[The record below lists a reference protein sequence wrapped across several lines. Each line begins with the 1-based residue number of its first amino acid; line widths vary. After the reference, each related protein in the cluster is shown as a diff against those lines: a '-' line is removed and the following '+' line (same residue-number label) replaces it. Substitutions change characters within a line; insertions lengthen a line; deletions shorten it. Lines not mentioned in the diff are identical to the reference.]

1 MPFPILAAIGI
12 NAATQILGGKKAS
25 DAQKD
30 AAASAS
36 ALSNKVYDYTR
47 QANAPYTNLG
57 AQAAG
62 TLSSMY
68 GYGGSDPSQAAYGNS
83 PFLQSDYLTLASLFP
98 KVRSAANWND
108 INWSAIGGKPQMS
121 EGVENFIASNW
132 GAIRPAANFSDINW
146 NAGTGWAGGTPI
158 GGNKGQVNQPAPM
171 SAPNYEA
178 FFASPDYQF
187 RQQQGMKNIGNYF
200 GARGGAFSG
209 NALKALTEY
218 NSNLAAGEFGNWFN
232 RQFDM
237 MGAGQTANAQNAN
250 AGTNNASLAGNA
262 MMARGDARASGLL
275 NTTSALQNALY
286 DGYGASRGTRT
297 KRDNYDFWST
307 FGG

>member
-12 NAATQILGGKKAS
+12 NAATRILGGKKAS

-30 AAASAS
+30 AASGAA

-47 QANAPYTNLG
+47 QANTPYTNLG

-62 TLSSMY
+62 TLSSLY
-68 GYGGSDPSQAAYGNS
+68 GYGGGDPAQQSYGDS
-83 PFLQSDYLTLASLFP
+83 PFQQSDYQALSSIFP
-98 KVRSAANWND
+98 QVRSAANWSD
-108 INWSAIGGKPQMS
+108 INWDALGGKPQLS
-121 EGVENFIASNW
+121 DGVENFIASNW
-132 GAIRPAANFSDINW
+132 GAIRPAANFGDINW
-146 NAGTGWAGGTPI
+146 NASAGWNGGAPI
-158 GGNKGQVNQPAPM
+158 GASAAPSSGQM

-178 FFASPDYQF
+178 FVASPDYQF

-232 RQFDM
+232 RQFNM
-237 MGAGQTANAQNAN
+237 MGAGQNANAQNAN

-262 MMARGDARASGLL
+262 MMAGETLGRAGC
-275 NTTSALQNALY
+275 
-286 DGYGASRGTRT
+286 
-297 KRDNYDFWST
+297 
-307 FGG
+307 